1 MANSNSSLLSDEQL
15 REDIELVGEIDY
27 GQITAAES
35 SPPATRRTSTRTTGT
50 RTPRRNAKLQ
60 ALTNDIAEEIALAGA
75 LTTAVMPTLGYCITE
90 DSMPASKALIRL
102 AQDKPWM
109 LKALERA
116 AEIGAGAQLGKMGL
130 RWAVAA
136 AVDREMVAPDAMLAR
151 TLRVTDAYVATHEF
165 EEEPA
170 PATSRRLPSFA
181 GV

>member
-1 MANSNSSLLSDEQL
+1 MARTQASDLSDEQL
-15 REDIELVGEIDY
+15 REDIELVGSPDHWQVE
-27 GQITAAES
+27 AVES
-35 SPPATRRTSTRTTGT
+35 SPPARRTTRTGGT

-75 LTTAVMPTLGYCITE
+75 LTTAVMPTLGYCITD
-90 DSMPASKALIRL
+90 DSMPAAKALMRL

-116 AEIGAGAQLGKMGL
+116 ADIGAGAQLGKMAL
-130 RWAVAA
+130 RWGVAA

-151 TLRVTDAYVATHEF
+151 TLRVTDAYVATHDI
-165 EEEPA
+165 EEVPSL
-170 PATSRRLPSFA
+170 PRQRRNVPSFS